1 MAGGAATGTA
11 GGAAVVTERSKVVP
25 PLGAA
30 RSLWFLV
37 GLSGALSAVIL
48 ATAARK
54 RTVATEQR
62 IAELAAEN
70 ARLRSELSQRAER
83 DVFGDG
89 QVESPVNPPAPGKAT
104 APGDVDPVA
113 PPPPSHLNAVE
124 SLRESLDRFAQSS
137 ETSVRA
143 RLTAQLADAERAYAA
158 SRGAPPLP
166 ELALRAAV
174 AIEDGASAFVWLER
188 GLEAEVSALP
198 SSLEAALT
206 ALRMSS
212 QVDPRRRLAVIDRL
226 RASYDSS
233 VMLRLHAVQALI
245 ETGRGAEAY
254 ALLSDIAAGS
264 SSARSGVLAEA
275 LAVGPAEAH
284 CGAARRLSAILL
296 QDGGRPAEAVQVWRD
311 LVRQDRLDAEAHDRL
326 GVALN
331 QTGDDASALEAFE
344 KALTCEPR
352 AVRAGFHRATALANL
367 GRIEEAIKAFQRVIA
382 ENSEAVAEVRFALA
396 VCLAKGGQMR
406 DAEVELA
413 RALAQDP
420 DLADLALKIP
430 AVARLLDVEQ

>member
-1 MAGGAATGTA
+1 
-11 GGAAVVTERSKVVP
+11 VTERSRVVRP
-25 PLGAA
+25 PGAA
-30 RSLWFLV
+30 RSWWFLI
-37 GLSGALSAVIL
+37 GLSGVLSAVIL
-48 ATAARK
+48 VTAARK

-70 ARLRSELSQRAER
+70 ARLRSELSQRAAPE
-83 DVFGDG
+83 VVGD
-89 QVESPVNPPAPGKAT
+89 
-104 APGDVDPVA
+104 DHVA
-113 PPPPSHLNAVE
+113 PPAQLSLTGEESESGDAVPVGPPRSDPVGNLQEALAGFVR
-124 SLRESLDRFAQSS
+124 SP

-143 RLTAQLADAERAYAA
+143 RLFDRLAAAEQAYAV
-158 SRGAPPLP
+158 SGGSPPL
-166 ELALRAAV
+166 LDVALRS
-174 AIEDGASAFVWLER
+174 AIALNDGSSALLWLER
-188 GLEAEVSALP
+188 SLGSEVGAAPPNLDV
-198 SSLEAALT
+198 ALT

-212 QVDPRRRLAVIDRL
+212 QVDPQRRLAVIEPLL
-226 RASYDSS
+226 RTYASS
-233 VMLRLHAVQALI
+233 VPLRLHEAQAM
-245 ETGRGAEAY
+245 TDAGRRTEAY
-254 ALLSDIAAGS
+254 ALLDDVAAAN
-264 SSARSGVLAEA
+264 SAVRSGVLAEA
-275 LAVGPAEAH
+275 IAVGPAEAH

-311 LVRQDRLDAEAHDRL
+311 LVRGDALDAEAHDRL

-331 QTGDDASALEAFE
+331 QIGDDASALEAFE
-344 KALTCEPR
+344 KALICEPR

-367 GRIEEAIKAFQRVIA
+367 GRIEEAIKAFQQVIA